1 MEDTKAKPKRLAEI
15 ITITIALLLI
25 VAGSYAYFS
34 YRQGR
39 FSPPDLLNRT
49 EGKEIED
56 YFIEK
61 MGMTAEEAK
70 ENAKNGFSFYIT
82 DNTTLDGIIGN
93 LYYYGIVKDEKAF
106 REALEQTKDTTPGKT
121 NAIKVGKNGTID
133 INAYYGLNKGMT
145 AWEVADILLNQP
157 TYLQG
162 TTYNYMFM
170 PGIPKK
176 NTPSER
182 PKE

>member
-1 MEDTKAKPKRLAEI
+1 MEDRTKRLAGI
-15 ITITIALLLI
+15 IAIAVALLLVI
-25 VAGSYAYFS
+25 AGSYAYFS

-39 FSPPDLLNRT
+39 FNPPDLLNRT
-49 EGKEIED
+49 QGKEIED
-56 YFIEK
+56 YFMEK
-61 MGMTAEEAK
+61 LGMTATEAK

-106 REALEQTKDTTPGKT
+106 REALEQTKDTTPGRK
-121 NAIKVGKNGTID
+121 NAIRVGKNGTID
-133 INAYYGLNKGMT
+133 ISAYYGLKKGMT

-162 TTYNYMFM
+162 TTYNYLFM

-176 NTPSER
+176 DMPNER
-182 PKE
+182 PAK